1 MKQVPLHENNVKI
14 RIPTISVFTED
25 KNKVFHKIRHQ

>member
-1 MKQVPLHENNVKI
+1 MKQVPLHENKNS
-14 RIPTISVFTED
+14 TISVFTED